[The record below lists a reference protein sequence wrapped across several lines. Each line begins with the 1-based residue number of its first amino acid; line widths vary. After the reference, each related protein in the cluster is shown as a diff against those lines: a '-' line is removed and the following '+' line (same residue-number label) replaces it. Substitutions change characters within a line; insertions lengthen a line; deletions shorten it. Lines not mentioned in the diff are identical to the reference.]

1 MGYAVHF
8 ITTFDNII
16 ATLILKKFFLS
27 PDNFFATEI
36 VTYRFQ
42 CVMTKKNGKLK
53 NAIVSMQCAESK
65 NE

>member
-8 ITTFDNII
+8 ITPFDNTI
-16 ATLILKKFFLS
+16 AALILKKFFLS
-27 PDNFFATEI
+27 SDNFFTTKI

-42 CVMTKKNGKLK
+42 CVMTTKNGKLK